1 MSKLKVMLIWPWS
14 TRKGGALEIFPIGI
28 GYLASNIDRDC
39 FDLQILDCVLDDLAP
54 GSEGFVRHL
63 QEFQPD
69 VVGASWWSLNTE
81 VVEETFRVIRR
92 ELPHALLMA
101 GGPHLVGCSRMVV
114 GGGCVDYAFVGEAE
128 LGCARLLDAIQ
139 QAGGHPTA
147 AILAQIPGLVY
158 RTLDEVHE
166 NPPKY
171 LDDLDAV
178 QGIDYK
184 SLRLDDYYA
193 QGYYYGAKFNKK
205 AELTA
210 PIMTQR
216 GCPFHCTFCLAPKI
230 DGAQIRRHSLE
241 RIVTTIKR
249 LYLKFGVRYI
259 AIVDDNFTLNKK
271 WAIKVCNA
279 IADLNFHDLTIGTP
293 NGIPQRGMDVEMAQA
308 MRRAGWREVTIA
320 PESGS
325 KRTLEA
331 MRKPVNIDTVP
342 GFIRMFHEVGL
353 QVTAFFIIGY
363 PDETLED
370 IEMTRKFILENDFD
384 FAGVSIYQPL
394 PGSDIYDRLVAE
406 NVIPPGFIPGHYQE
420 VTFRRS
426 NMDEK
431 TLCDVY
437 NDIWNEYRERKGMP
451 IKSRAVARI
460 RERMVVSAFAS
471 RQGFASIPH
480 IEPRPL
486 AESPKVLSLVSILSN

>member
-1 MSKLKVMLIWPWS
+1 M
-14 TRKGGALEIFPIGI
+14 
-28 GYLASNIDRDC
+28 
-39 FDLQILDCVLDDLAP
+39 
-54 GSEGFVRHL
+54 
-63 QEFQPD
+63 
-69 VVGASWWSLNTE
+69 
-81 VVEETFRVIRR
+81 
-92 ELPHALLMA
+92 
-101 GGPHLVGCSRMVV
+101 GCSRMVV

-158 RTLDEVHE
+158 RTLDEVHDK
-166 NPPKY
+166 NLPKY
-171 LDDLDAV
+171 LYYLDAV

-249 LYLKFGVRYI
+249 LYLEFGVRYI

-279 IADLNFHDLTIGTP
+279 IADLNFHDLTIVYSQW
-293 NGIPQRGMDVEMAQA
+293 NPQRGMDVEMAQA

-431 TLCDVY
+431 TLCMSTMTSGTSTG
-437 NDIWNEYRERKGMP
+437 NAKGCQ
-451 IKSRAVARI
+451 SRAGQWRAS
-460 RERMVVSAFAS
+460 VSAWS
-471 RQGFASIPH
+471 SVIRQPSKDSPH
-480 IEPRPL
+480 FLTSNHARL
-486 AESPKVLSLVSILSN
+486 LNRRKVLSLVSILSN